1 MLLVCLLLY
10 KNQVRRDHDQMG
22 SSVFT
27 ECVGILLQDLPS
39 DVVGQVTS
47 ADFPIFIEP
56 FGLRTHFLPGTLTAV
71 LSLPSIIAGTSK
83 QVVFGCNGV
92 TVLLF
97 RGI

>member
-22 SSVFT
+22 NSVFT
-27 ECVGILLQDLPS
+27 ECVGILLQDLLS
-39 DVVGQVTS
+39 DVVG
-47 ADFPIFIEP
+47 PIFIEP

-71 LSLPSIIAGTSK
+71 LSLPSIIAGTTSK
-83 QVVFGCNGV
+83 LWSDAMV